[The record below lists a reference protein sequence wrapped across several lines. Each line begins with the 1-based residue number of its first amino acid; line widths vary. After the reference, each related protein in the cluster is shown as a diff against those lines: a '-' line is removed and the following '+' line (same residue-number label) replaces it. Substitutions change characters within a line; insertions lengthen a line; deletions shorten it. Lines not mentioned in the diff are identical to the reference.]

1 MSRNHRF
8 GQIEVRLGERALLI
22 DGEPVALGAR
32 AFDVLQALMLHRD
45 RIVTKNE
52 LLEMVWPGLVVEEN
66 NLQLQV
72 SALRK
77 LIGHHAIATIPG
89 RGYQFTLS
97 EDAIANMDGLQ
108 NLDRRRPV
116 EASARMPVADAKRT
130 APLGAVPTPQSI
142 AVLPFVNLSPDQDNG
157 YFADGLAEQLQN
169 VIAKVRGL
177 RVAARTSSSTFKAKE
192 ATVAEV
198 GNALNVAS
206 ILEGSVRKSGGRVR
220 VSLRLVKV
228 DGEENIWSETYDRVV
243 DDVFAVQDD
252 ITQQAVTRVR
262 EALLGEPVDPTL
274 SGAVKADVLAAA
286 KVRGRSAEAH
296 RLFLQGSF
304 LVDRH
309 SLPDMPKGIAFL
321 REAVA
326 LDPGYALAWASLSRS
341 IALSSIYSHSPVED
355 VNNEARDAAVR
366 SLALEPDLAE
376 GLMAL
381 GVSKMFGVWDWAGA
395 DAAFRRALEIAPEN
409 ADVLRTAG
417 VLAHMLGRLDEA
429 LELSG
434 RSIER
439 DPLGISGFSHY
450 ARTCRSLGMM
460 ADAERAY
467 RRALEL
473 SPQAAGFHMALAWIL
488 LERGRADEA
497 LIEAGL
503 EPAPWARL
511 CGEATVNY
519 LLGRAKEADDAYREL
534 VASFSGNSAFQI
546 ALVHAVRGEID
557 LAFEWLNRSFTQREF
572 GLSLL
577 MAEPHF
583 RSLHADTRW
592 FAFLKRLGL
601 LM

>member
-1 MSRNHRF
+1 MSRTHRF
-8 GQIEVRLGERALLI
+8 GHIEIRLGERALLI
-22 DGEPVALGAR
+22 DGKPVALGAR
-32 AFDVLQALMLHRD
+32 AFDVLQALMVHRD

-77 LIGHHAIATIPG
+77 LLGHQAVATIPG

-97 EDAIANMDGLQ
+97 EDAISDSDASHTHERRKPTVIPAPRPNANA
-108 NLDRRRPV
+108 
-116 EASARMPVADAKRT
+116 EAMASLNVAPAT
-130 APLGAVPTPQSI
+130 HSI

-157 YFADGLAEQLQN
+157 YFADGLAEQLLN
-169 VIAKVRGL
+169 VIAKVRGV
-177 RVAARTSSSTFKAKE
+177 RVAARTSSSTFKGIDTTIAG
-192 ATVAEV
+192 A
-198 GNALNVAS
+198 GSALNVS
-206 ILEGSVRKSGGRVR
+206 TILEGSVRKSGNRVR
-220 VSLRLVKV
+220 VSVRLVKV
-228 DGEENIWSETYDRVV
+228 DGEENLWSETYDRIVE
-243 DDVFAVQDD
+243 DVFAVQDD
-252 ITQQAVTRVR
+252 ITQSAVTAVR
-262 EALLGEPVDPTL
+262 EALLGEAVD
-274 SGAVKADVLAAA
+274 GAAVKADVLAAA
-286 KVRGRSAEAH
+286 RKRGGSADAH

-326 LDPGYALAWASLSRS
+326 LDPGYALAWACLSRAL
-341 IALSSIYSHSPVED
+341 ALSAIYSHSPVED
-355 VNNEARDAAVR
+355 VNIEARDAALR

-381 GVSKMFGVWDWAGA
+381 GVSKMFGAWDWAGA
-395 DAAFRRALEIAPEN
+395 DAAFRRALEIAPDN
-409 ADVLRTAG
+409 ADVLRTTG
-417 VLAHMLGRLDEA
+417 VLAHMLGRLDDA
-429 LELSG
+429 LGLS
-434 RSIER
+434 RRAMER
-439 DPLGISGFSHY
+439 DPLGISGFSHF
-450 ARTCRSLGMM
+450 ARTCRSLGKM

-497 LIEAGL
+497 LIEASL

-511 CGEATVNY
+511 CGEATVNF
-519 LLGRAKEADDAYREL
+519 LLGQREKSDMAYCEL
-534 VASFSGNSAFQI
+534 VEKFSNNSSFQV

-557 LAFEWLNRSFTQREF
+557 AAFEWLERSFAQREF

-583 RSLHADTRW
+583 RSLQADGRW